1 MTKRYMLASAATAA
15 ALALCHPAA
24 MAQTAPT
31 QPQAASVPPPTAAG
45 GEQLAQAA
53 APGNPDTGSDA
64 NQLSGEHADDVIVT
78 GTRQSGRTRQSSPA
92 PVDVISAAEL
102 TRTGQQNVFDAL
114 NVLLPS
120 FDLPPIG
127 FDTAGLVRSARLRGL
142 SPDDVL
148 VLVDGKRR
156 HVSANINADIGPVG
170 GSDPVDFDMIP
181 ISLIDHIEVL
191 RDGAAAQYG
200 SDAIAGVINII
211 LKHNDYGTTAYA
223 QEGATYVQD
232 GFTNNVGASHG
243 FSLGGNGYFDVAGDY
258 RYHDH
263 TNRDG
268 IYPSDTVV
276 GSQLNPPFN
285 VPNKNNISQIEGDP
299 RYNLAN
305 LGYNAA
311 YTFAPEATVY
321 SFATWGYR
329 HSEAFENYRDP
340 NTSGTYSPTAITPTT
355 PFGNLTAAG
364 QYPNG
369 FEPLEAIN
377 ENDYSGTVGLKGDVL
392 DGWHYD
398 VSATYGGDVDNISTL
413 ASINTDYLHA
423 FGVSPTHFHAGE
435 YNDTELT
442 TNLDINRPFE
452 TGIFAAPLS
461 VAFGGEFRHD
471 TYQLEPGD
479 APSQYGGGSQAY
491 PGFTNVDAG
500 YYHRSNGAGYIDLA
514 TSPVPHWQVD
524 VAGRFEHYTDVG
536 DTETGKFTSRYDI
549 TPTLAVRATIS
560 NGFRAPTL
568 AQEGFA
574 AVNVGPVTAG
584 GQFPVNSPAARAL
597 GSVPLKPERTN
608 NYEFGIVATPV
619 ERLHVALDLY
629 QIDIRDRIVDSGL
642 IGGANAFEAFALSG
656 ALPPTCSPGSG
667 CNLYA
672 QYYTNGVDTQT
683 RGADLTVDYVSLLGD
698 YGKIN
703 WFFGA
708 NFNDTELTRVAQQAQ
723 FTPDVLSEITTDTPK
738 SKLILQGTYTYGP
751 WTALLRGTR
760 YGTSVEVLAD
770 GNTGAA
776 PFTAN
781 RNRPAYIGDVEFGYR
796 ITKEITV
803 TVGANNFTD
812 KYAAHTT
819 AASRYHNA
827 VEYIPSS
834 PYGIDGG
841 FYYGRVNVAFGT
853 PPEPTPASPGVV
865 NAPPPAP
872 AVPVRTYLVFFDW
885 DRADLTDRARQIVS
899 TAAQASSHVQTTRIE
914 VNGYTD
920 LSGTASYN
928 QRLSIRRAQ
937 SVESELVR
945 DGVARSE
952 IAIHGYGET
961 NPLVPTAKGVREP
974 QNRRVE
980 IILK

>member
-1 MTKRYMLASAATAA
+1 MTTA
-15 ALALCHPAA
+15 ALAIMLPAA
-24 MAQTAPT
+24 AQAQTMPASSI
-31 QPQAASVPPPTAAG
+31 QPLSANSAASANG
-45 GEQLAQAA
+45 GSE
-53 APGNPDTGSDA
+53 A
-64 NQLSGEHADDVIVT
+64 NQLPGQNSEDIIVT
-78 GTRQSGRTRQSSPA
+78 GTRQQGRTRQESPA
-92 PVDVISAAEL
+92 PVDVISAKEL
-102 TRTGQQNVFDAL
+102 TLTGQQNVFDAL

-142 SPDDVL
+142 SPDDTL
-148 VLVDGKRR
+148 VLIDGKRR

-211 LKHNDYGTTAYA
+211 LKHNDFGTTAYA

-232 GFTNNVGASHG
+232 GFTNNLGASHG
-243 FSLGGNGYFDVAGDY
+243 FSLGGNGFFDVAGDY

-268 IYPSDTVV
+268 NYPPVSET
-276 GSQLNPPFN
+276 GTQLATPFN
-285 VPNKNNISQIEGDP
+285 VPNKNSVSQIEGDP

-311 YTFAPEATVY
+311 YTFIPEATVY

-340 NTSGTYSPTAITPTT
+340 NTSGTYTATAITPTT
-355 PFGNLTAAG
+355 PFGNLTAFG

-377 ENDYSGTVGLKGDVL
+377 ENDYAGTIGIKGDVL

-398 VSATYGGDVDNISTL
+398 LSETYGGDVDNISTI

-423 FGVSPTHFHAGE
+423 FGISPTHFHAGE
-435 YNDTELT
+435 YNNTEST
-442 TNLDINRPFE
+442 TNLDINKPFE

-471 TYQLEPGD
+471 TYQLQPGD
-479 APSQYGGGSQAY
+479 GPSQYGGGSQAY
-491 PGFTNVDAG
+491 PGFTSVDAG

-514 TSPVPHWQVD
+514 TSPLPHWQID

-536 DTETGKFTSRYDI
+536 NTETGKFTSRYDI
-549 TPTLAVRATIS
+549 TPRLAVRATIS

-584 GQFPVNSPAARAL
+584 GQFPVNSAAARAL

-608 NYEFGIVATPV
+608 NYEAGIVATPID
-619 ERLHVALDLY
+619 RLHVALDIY

-642 IGGANAFEAFALSG
+642 IGGANAFTAFALSG
-656 ALPPTCSPGSG
+656 ALPPTCSPTSG
-667 CNLYA
+667 CNLFA

-683 RGADLTVDYVSLLGD
+683 RGADLTVDYVSPLGD

-708 NFNDTELTRVAQQAQ
+708 NFNDTELTRVSKSAQ

-738 SKLILQGTYTYGP
+738 SKLILQGIYTYGP

-781 RNRPAYIGDVEFGYR
+781 RNRPAYIGDVEFGYK
-796 ITKEITV
+796 ITQEITL
-803 TVGANNFTD
+803 TLGANNFTD
-812 KYAAHTT
+812 RYAAHTT
-819 AASRYHNA
+819 ALSRYHNA
-827 VEYIPSS
+827 IEYIPSS

-841 FYYGRVNVAFGT
+841 FYYGRVNVAFGAPPPP
-853 PPEPTPASPGVV
+853 PPEPAPPSVS
-865 NAPPPAP
+865 APPPA
-872 AVPVRTYLVFFDW
+872 AVPARTYLVFFDW
-885 DRADLTDRARQIVS
+885 DRADLTSRARQIVASAAEAS
-899 TAAQASSHVQTTRIE
+899 THVQTTRIE

-920 LSGTASYN
+920 LSGTAAYN
-928 QRLSIRRAQ
+928 QKLSVRRAQ
-937 SVESELVR
+937 TVQNELVH
-945 DGVARSE
+945 DGVSRSE

-961 NPLVPTAKGVREP
+961 HPLVQTAQGVREP

-980 IILK
+980 IILM